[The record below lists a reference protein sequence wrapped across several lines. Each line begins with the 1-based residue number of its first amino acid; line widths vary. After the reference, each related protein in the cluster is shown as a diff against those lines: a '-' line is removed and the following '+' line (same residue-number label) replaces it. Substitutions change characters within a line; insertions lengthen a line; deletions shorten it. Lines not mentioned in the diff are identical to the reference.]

1 MNKYNDSF
9 SLRNVVEKV
18 FVGFA
23 AAAIVAF
30 VSAGTMAMCFPS
42 IVA

>member
-1 MNKYNDSF
+1 MNQHTDSF
-9 SLRNVVEKV
+9 SLRTVVEKV

-30 VSAGTMAMCFPS
+30 VSAGTVAICFPTV
-42 IVA
+42 VA

>member
-1 MNKYNDSF
+1 VNKQTDSF

-30 VSAGTMAMCFPS
+30 VSAGTVAMCFPT

>member
-1 MNKYNDSF
+1 MNRHTNSL
-9 SLRNVVEKV
+9 SLRNVIEKV

-30 VSAGTMAMCFPS
+30 VSAGTVAICFPTV
-42 IVA
+42 VA